1 MTIMEEN
8 FNVTTPLPEECQ
20 PLTEREV
27 EIFHDV
33 SWWFEG
39 LLQCCVGSIGFLA
52 NVMIRFCLFPL
63 ETYLENCNADCQRT
77 WMQTSKKSASL
88 GKVPLFC

>member
-1 MTIMEEN
+1 MSDTDMTIMEDN
-8 FNVTTPLPEECQ
+8 FTITTPLPEECQ

-63 ETYLENCNADCQRT
+63 
-77 WMQTSKKSASL
+77 
-88 GKVPLFC
+88 

>member
-8 FNVTTPLPEECQ
+8 FTTPLPEECQ

-52 NVMIRFCLFPL
+52 NAVAIPILCSKEMNRFIFNRLLIVLAVFDNFFIVCSVLEGIR
-63 ETYLENCNADCQRT
+63 
-77 WMQTSKKSASL
+77 
-88 GKVPLFC
+88 